1 MEQDFLDFIRR
12 VIVLNEGQVVNIKII
27 LKEDTMS
34 ILGFAIFFIISHVIG
49 YFIAKTKWRIRH
61 LAALFFISTF
71 IIVWLGFLL
80 LLYFKGRYV
89 QFFVDGSISLNWRA
103 VDLFFVAGM
112 SSTLLTLLLVIVV
125 WSIRNKVF

>member
-1 MEQDFLDFIRR
+1 
-12 VIVLNEGQVVNIKII
+12 
-27 LKEDTMS
+27 MS

-49 YFIAKTKWRIRH
+49 YFIAKTKWKIRH
-61 LAALFFISTF
+61 LAALSFISTF
-71 IIVWLGFLL
+71 IIVWLSFLL

-89 QFFVDGSISLNWRA
+89 QFFLDGRISLNWRA

>member
-1 MEQDFLDFIRR
+1 MAQ
-12 VIVLNEGQVVNIKII
+12 
-27 LKEDTMS
+27 
-34 ILGFAIFFIISHVIG
+34 LGALCISNLCATKP
-49 YFIAKTKWRIRH
+49 FIAKTKWRIRH
-61 LAALFFISTF
+61 LAALSFISTF

-89 QFFVDGSISLNWRA
+89 QFFVDGRISLNWRA

>member
-1 MEQDFLDFIRR
+1 
-12 VIVLNEGQVVNIKII
+12 
-27 LKEDTMS
+27 MS

-49 YFIAKTKWRIRH
+49 YFIAKTEWKIRY
-61 LAALFFISTF
+61 LASFSFISTF

-80 LLYFKGRYV
+80 LFYCKGRYI
-89 QFFVDGSISLNWRA
+89 QFFMDGRISLNWRA

>member
-1 MEQDFLDFIRR
+1 MDFIRR

-27 LKEDTMS
+27 LKR
-34 ILGFAIFFIISHVIG
+34 ILCLYWVSLFFIISHVIG

-61 LAALFFISTF
+61 LAALSFISTF
-71 IIVWLGFLL
+71 IIVWLGFYY
-80 LLYFKGRYV
+80 YFILKEDMSNFCGWKDIFELASSR
-89 QFFVDGSISLNWRA
+89 FI
-103 VDLFFVAGM
+103 FVAGM

>member
-1 MEQDFLDFIRR
+1 
-12 VIVLNEGQVVNIKII
+12 
-27 LKEDTMS
+27 MS
-34 ILGFAIFFIISHVIG
+34 ILGFAIFFLISYIVG
-49 YFIAKTKWRIRH
+49 SFVAKTEWKIRH
-61 LAALFFISTF
+61 LAALSFISTF

-89 QFFVDGSISLNWRA
+89 QFFLDGRISLNWRA

>member
-1 MEQDFLDFIRR
+1 
-12 VIVLNEGQVVNIKII
+12 
-27 LKEDTMS
+27 MS
-34 ILGFAIFFIISHVIG
+34 ILGFAFFFIISYIVG
-49 YFIAKTKWRIRH
+49 SFVAKTEWKIRH
-61 LAALFFISTF
+61 LAALSFISTF

-89 QFFVDGSISLNWRA
+89 QFFLDGRISLNWRA